1 MASLKVIKMYNL
13 FIIKTLIILLFCCSS
28 NDLEPCD
35 TMLDIKSLESEYGCE
50 NTKHLIDIAL
60 TDSFKIIRSQSSFDS
75 LVSGPCKPQIDFTM
89 YELIIGKK
97 GLTSGN
103 TAIKYEM
110 VRDCK
115 TKMLRLTVTFIQN
128 EATVALNIT
137 YHALIPKLK
146 DEETIEVVL
155 QIEY

>member
-1 MASLKVIKMYNL
+1 MYNL
-13 FIIKTLIILLFCCSS
+13 FIIKTTIMLLYCCTPIEK
-28 NDLEPCD
+28 DPCD
-35 TMLDIKSLESEYGCE
+35 TLLDIKSLESEYGCE

-60 TDSFKIIRSQSSFDS
+60 TDTFKIIRSQSSFDS

-89 YELIIGKK
+89 YDLIIGKK
-97 GLTSGN
+97 GLSMGN
-103 TAIKYEM
+103 QAITYEL

-115 TKMLRLTVTFIQN
+115 TNMLMLTVTFIQN

-146 DEETIEVVL
+146 DEETIEVVI
-155 QIEY
+155 QIE